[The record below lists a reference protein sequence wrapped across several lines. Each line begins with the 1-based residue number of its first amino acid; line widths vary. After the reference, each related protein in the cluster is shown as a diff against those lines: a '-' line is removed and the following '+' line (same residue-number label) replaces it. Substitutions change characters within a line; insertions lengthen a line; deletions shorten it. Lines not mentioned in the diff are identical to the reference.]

1 MPRSHVG
8 VVAWWALLIALPLI
22 VYVLSSRL
30 ARRALPLAALLRM
43 TLVFPD
49 KAPSRMAVARRAG
62 STRALERQLA
72 DKRERGAEVDE
83 PTVAAE
89 QILALA
95 ASLNRHDRLTRGHS
109 ERVRAVTDLIADELK
124 LPEADRNRLRWSALL
139 HDIGKLT
146 VPESILNKPGKPDDA
161 EWLLLQGHPLEGA
174 RLAAPLATW
183 LGPWADT
190 IAQHHE
196 RFDGKGYPY
205 GLAGDDISLGGR
217 IVAVADSYETMTA
230 VRSYKAPMTIE
241 AARRELV
248 ACSATQFDPAV
259 VRAFL
264 EVSVGRS
271 RLLGGVLA
279 WLGEIPLINGLP
291 QLGQIAS
298 AAGQTVLTVAAV
310 FGIAATAA
318 ASAHHHPSYHRP
330 AARSIVQR
338 SVSAQ
343 NSPSVAPPRL
353 GPEITNTVP
362 PMPTTVV
369 GRGPGVGNSAA
380 STPSAAVT
388 PATVPSVP
396 TALSGVSG
404 NGTVTLSWSAPSND
418 GGNPITGYTVTPY
431 IGAVAQTPS
440 VFASVATTQTIGGLT
455 NGTAYTFTVIATNGV
470 GNSAASTP
478 SAAVTPATV
487 PSVPTALSGVSG
499 NGTVTLSWSAP
510 SNDGGNPITGY
521 TVTPYI
527 GAVAQTPSVFAS
539 VATTQTI
546 GGLTNGT
553 AYTFT
558 VIATNGVGNSA
569 ASTPSAA
576 VTPATVPSVPTALS
590 GVSGNGTV
598 TLSWSAPSNDG
609 GNPITGYTVTPYIG
623 AVAQTPS
630 VFASVATTQTIGG
643 LTNGTA
649 YTFTVIATNGVGNSA
664 ASTPSAAVTPA
675 TVPSVPT
682 ALSGVSGNGTV
693 TLSWSAPSNDGG
705 NPITGYTVTP
715 YIGAVAQTPSVFA
728 SVATTQTIGGLTNG
742 TAYTFTVIATNGVG
756 NSAAST
762 PSAAVTPATVPSV
775 PTALSGVSGNGT
787 VTLSWS
793 APSNDGG
800 NPITGYTVT
809 PYIGAVAQTPSVFAS
824 VATTQTIGGLTN
836 GTAYTFTVIATNGVG
851 NSAAS
856 TPSAAVTPATV
867 PSVPTALSGV
877 SGNGTV
883 TLSWSAPSNDGGN
896 PITGYTVTPYIGAV
910 AQTPSVFA
918 SVATTQTIGG
928 LTNGTAYTFTVIAT
942 NGVGNSAASTPSAAV
957 TPATVPSVPTALSG
971 VSGNGTVTLS
981 WSAPSNDGGNPI
993 TGYTVT
999 PYIGAVAQTPSVFA
1013 SVATTQTIG
1022 GLTNGTAYT
1031 FTVIA
1036 TNGVGNSAA
1045 STPSAAVTPAT
1056 VPSVPTA
1063 LSGVSGNGTVT
1074 LSWSAPSNDGGN
1086 PITGYTVTPYI
1097 GAVAQTPSVFAS
1109 VATTQTIGGLTNGT
1123 AYTFTVIATNGVGNS
1138 AASTP
1143 SAAVTPATV
1152 PSVPTALSGVSG
1164 NGTVTLSWSAP
1175 SNDGGNP
1182 ITGYTVTPYIG
1193 AVAQTPSVF
1202 ASAATTQTIG
1212 GLTNGTAYTFTVIA
1226 TNGVGNSAASTPSA
1240 AVTPATVPS
1249 VPTALSGVSGN
1260 GTVTLSWSAPSNDG
1274 GNPITGYTVTPY
1286 IGAVAQTPS
1295 VFASVATTQTIG
1307 GLTNGTA
1314 YTFTVIATNGVGNS
1328 AASTPSAAV
1337 TPATVPSVP
1346 SALSGVSGNGTVILS
1361 WSAPSND
1368 GGDPIT
1374 GYTVTP
1380 YIGSVAQT
1388 PSTFTSAATTQT
1400 IGGLTNGTAYTFAV
1414 TATTGVGTSPA

>member
-1 MPRSHVG
+1 MAGRPRPLRPAGWRRSSSDDSWGARVGLSALVSFAVFAIPVLIAIGAATAVAHLLSMPRSHVG

-478 SAAVTPATV
+478 SAAVTPAV
-487 PSVPTALSGVSG
+487 PSSLTIVNGSGVPG
-499 NGTVTLSWSAP
+499 QAE
-510 SNDGGNPITGY
+510 TGDQIIVVY
-521 TVTPYI
+521 ATP
-527 GAVAQTPSVFAS
+527 P
-539 VATTQTI
+539 
-546 GGLTNGT
+546 
-553 AYTFT
+553 
-558 VIATNGVGNSA
+558 
-569 ASTPSAA
+569 TPSAFCSA
-576 VTPATVPSVPTALS
+576 WSSTSYPDLTGLDVTVTGEPTAGDDVIASVNDPLDCLGGFNFGSIDLGQS
-590 GVSGNGTV
+590 GYFNVVVTFSNSTISWNGV
-598 TLSWSAPSNDG
+598 NTLTITLGTPDWGGPPTQTAPS
-609 GNPITGYTVTPYIG
+609 I
-623 AVAQTPS
+623 AVYTPS
-630 VFASVATTQTIGG
+630 PALGISGTIS
-643 LTNGTA
+643 
-649 YTFTVIATNGVGNSA
+649 SA
-664 ASTPSAAVTPA
+664 
-675 TVPSVPT
+675 
-682 ALSGVSGNGTV
+682 
-693 TLSWSAPSNDGG
+693 DEE
-705 NPITGYTVTP
+705 
-715 YIGAVAQTPSVFA
+715 QF
-728 SVATTQTIGGLTNG
+728 
-742 TAYTFTVIATNGVG
+742 
-756 NSAAST
+756 
-762 PSAAVTPATVPSV
+762 
-775 PTALSGVSGNGT
+775 
-787 VTLSWS
+787 
-793 APSNDGG
+793 
-800 NPITGYTVT
+800 
-809 PYIGAVAQTPSVFAS
+809 
-824 VATTQTIGGLTN
+824 
-836 GTAYTFTVIATNGVG
+836 
-851 NSAAS
+851 
-856 TPSAAVTPATV
+856 
-867 PSVPTALSGV
+867 
-877 SGNGTV
+877 
-883 TLSWSAPSNDGGN
+883 
-896 PITGYTVTPYIGAV
+896 
-910 AQTPSVFA
+910 
-918 SVATTQTIGG
+918 
-928 LTNGTAYTFTVIAT
+928 
-942 NGVGNSAASTPSAAV
+942 
-957 TPATVPSVPTALSG
+957 
-971 VSGNGTVTLS
+971 
-981 WSAPSNDGGNPI
+981 
-993 TGYTVT
+993 
-999 PYIGAVAQTPSVFA
+999 
-1013 SVATTQTIG
+1013 
-1022 GLTNGTAYT
+1022 
-1031 FTVIA
+1031 
-1036 TNGVGNSAA
+1036 
-1045 STPSAAVTPAT
+1045 
-1056 VPSVPTA
+1056 
-1063 LSGVSGNGTVT
+1063 
-1074 LSWSAPSNDGGN
+1074 
-1086 PITGYTVTPYI
+1086 
-1097 GAVAQTPSVFAS
+1097 
-1109 VATTQTIGGLTNGT
+1109 
-1123 AYTFTVIATNGVGNS
+1123 
-1138 AASTP
+1138 
-1143 SAAVTPATV
+1143 
-1152 PSVPTALSGVSG
+1152 
-1164 NGTVTLSWSAP
+1164 
-1175 SNDGGNP
+1175 
-1182 ITGYTVTPYIG
+1182 
-1193 AVAQTPSVF
+1193 
-1202 ASAATTQTIG
+1202 
-1212 GLTNGTAYTFTVIA
+1212 
-1226 TNGVGNSAASTPSA
+1226 
-1240 AVTPATVPS
+1240 
-1249 VPTALSGVSGN
+1249 
-1260 GTVTLSWSAPSNDG
+1260 
-1274 GNPITGYTVTPY
+1274 
-1286 IGAVAQTPS
+1286 
-1295 VFASVATTQTIG
+1295 
-1307 GLTNGTA
+1307 
-1314 YTFTVIATNGVGNS
+1314 
-1328 AASTPSAAV
+1328 
-1337 TPATVPSVP
+1337 
-1346 SALSGVSGNGTVILS
+1346 
-1361 WSAPSND
+1361 
-1368 GGDPIT
+1368 
-1374 GYTVTP
+1374 
-1380 YIGSVAQT
+1380 
-1388 PSTFTSAATTQT
+1388 
-1400 IGGLTNGTAYTFAV
+1400 
-1414 TATTGVGTSPA
+1414 